1 MTRTIAE
8 REARTPRSSKF
19 SRKLDAVVAKLDT
32 DTAWLLAEIVLEVAE
47 DAGREERRRIR
58 KAIRNAKPA
67 SIVEDAILVTDAL
80 AAVRAEG
87 RRGR

>member
-1 MTRTIAE
+1 MTPLQRASVELQAACEHHT
-8 REARTPRSSKF
+8 
-19 SRKLDAVVAKLDT
+19 VADLEWLRGVLLRAL
-32 DTAWLLAEIVLEVAE
+32 TA
-47 DAGREERRRIR
+47 ERRRIR